1 MYGTQRIAARLPP
14 AGPGATTSRRGMKWL
29 SLAMAVVWP
38 LDLFSDSALL
48 RANHIGGLRDPSTDS
63 TLRTRAR
70 QCNSRGVNL
79 IRTQRS
85 GARLAKTQVADQIA
99 TIGSACTAEPV
110 DLTLAPLPQANSGI
124 RIHSMRRMTIVAI
137 ATMLTTASAFGQ
149 NAGTAGP
156 GSAPLTAKPLTAP
169 PTGATNP
176 ALHTAAVKPA
186 AASTPESRSAAAL
199 ALSHE
204 PTFDEGTAQRIRD
217 AALSYSDLAVRG
229 GWPAIPSDAK
239 FAIGVP
245 GPHDDLL
252 RQRLLISGDLA
263 VDKASGAFDEVVA
276 EAVMR
281 FQARHGLA
289 PTGTVTPR
297 TLAALNVP
305 VQKRIKQLEASL
317 ERLENMNFGFGQRYV
332 VVNLPATFAEA
343 VENDHVVRRY
353 RVIVGKTEKP
363 SPTLTAEI
371 TGVILNP
378 TWTVPSSISKTEIS
392 AHMRKD
398 PGYLARMHMEVLDAH
413 DVPID
418 PRSVDWSGAR
428 TPNFTVR
435 QQSGTFNALGAVKI
449 DMPNPYSVYST
460 TPTSETCSA
469 TITASTRTAARGST
483 MCAILPPGCC
493 RKRCRNGIGLPSTR
507 PSPPAST
514 RTSCCRRRFRW
525 PGSTSRGG

>member
-1 MYGTQRIAARLPP
+1 
-14 AGPGATTSRRGMKWL
+14 
-29 SLAMAVVWP
+29 
-38 LDLFSDSALL
+38 
-48 RANHIGGLRDPSTDS
+48 
-63 TLRTRAR
+63 
-70 QCNSRGVNL
+70 
-79 IRTQRS
+79 
-85 GARLAKTQVADQIA
+85 
-99 TIGSACTAEPV
+99 
-110 DLTLAPLPQANSGI
+110 
-124 RIHSMRRMTIVAI
+124 MRRMTIVAI
-137 ATMLTTASAFGQ
+137 ATMLAGAPAFGQ

-156 GSAPLTAKPLTAP
+156 GAAPLTAKPVTAP
-169 PTGATNP
+169 PAGATNP
-176 ALHTAAVKPA
+176 APHTAAVKPA

-229 GWPAIPSDAK
+229 GWPAIPADAK

-245 GPHDDLL
+245 GPQDDLL
-252 RQRLLISGDLA
+252 RRRLLISGDLA

-371 TGVILNP
+371 TGVIFNP

-435 QQSGTFNALGAVKI
+435 QQSGAFNALGAVKI
-449 DMPNPYSVYST
+449 DMPNPYSVYMHDTNQRNLFSDDYRFD
-460 TPTSETCSA
+460 SHGCSRVDNVRDLAAWLLQEEMPKWNRSAIDAAIA
-469 TITASTRTAARGST
+469 TGQHEDVVLPKKVPVAWIYLTGWMTKDQIVQFRNDIYDQDEQLLEATAEEAAFFNRAGNHPLTAHLAQ
-483 MCAILPPGCC
+483 
-493 RKRCRNGIGLPSTR
+493 
-507 PSPPAST
+507 
-514 RTSCCRRRFRW
+514 
-525 PGSTSRGG
+525 